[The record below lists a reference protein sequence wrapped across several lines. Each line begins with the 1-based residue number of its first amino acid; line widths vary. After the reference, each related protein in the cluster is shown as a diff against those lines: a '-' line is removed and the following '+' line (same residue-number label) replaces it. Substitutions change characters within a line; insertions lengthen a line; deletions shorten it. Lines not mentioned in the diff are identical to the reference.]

1 MDGFGHEVREPSVSA
16 SLEVLAAEIELAGAR
31 SLSLD
36 RLLGE
41 VMQGLAP
48 EHRGGLV
55 QRLHEVDLLTQHLA
69 SLSAF
74 ARALGDA
81 IPPAVTAPVDA
92 ALGDI
97 PLGALAQRMAA
108 GLHGGAIAARAESG
122 ELDLF

>member
-1 MDGFGHEVREPSVSA
+1 MNGFGQEIREPSVSA
-16 SLEVLAAEIELAGAR
+16 SLAVLAAEIELAGAR

-36 RLLGE
+36 RLVGE
-41 VMQGLAP
+41 VMGGLTA
-48 EHRGGLV
+48 EHRGRLV
-55 QRLHEVDLLTQHLA
+55 QQLHEVDMLTQHLA

-74 ARALGDA
+74 ARALGEA

-97 PLGALAQRMAA
+97 SLGALAQRMAA
-108 GLHGGAIAARAESG
+108 GLNGGAIAARAESG